1 MREILGESLLEPYF
15 LSQEETTFFHELGP
29 KLLQFYSVLN
39 RFYLDSAKGNFHPW
53 LAEYLDAGKPQ
64 ELIDF
69 GRMKRMRQVSARHH
83 KT

>member
-1 MREILGESLLEPYF
+1 MLEILGESLRNLISF
-15 LSQEETTFFHELGP
+15 LKEETTFFHELGP

-69 GRMKRMRQVSARHH
+69 GRMKRMRQTTARHH